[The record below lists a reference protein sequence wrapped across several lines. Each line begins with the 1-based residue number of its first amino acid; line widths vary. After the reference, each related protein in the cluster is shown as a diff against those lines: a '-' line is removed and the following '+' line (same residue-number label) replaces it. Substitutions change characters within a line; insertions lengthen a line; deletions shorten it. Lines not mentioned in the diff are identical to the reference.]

1 MHGSMTRGAQV
12 EVQSAWTTCTV
23 VPSLHASGSASVL
36 VNVSLHA
43 STAPTDLGWL
53 QWGDAH
59 V

>member
-1 MHGSMTRGAQV
+1 MHGSMTTGVQV
-12 EVQSAWTTCTV
+12 NVQTDWATV
-23 VPSLHASGSASVL
+23 LFSLHASGSASVL
-36 VNVSLHA
+36 VHVSLHA